1 MKWPGLI
8 IQKTIFDYSSHLR
21 KVRQKQNPEAFNF
34 KPMTS
39 DKIDQLEKERKAA
52 EAKQRADKEEK
63 EAKIK
68 RQEKL
73 VRYLVLGGFV
83 FVILYNLA
91 KTAQSFA
98 KQEVAVVLTPE
109 KPLAKC
115 ERELLARNSCRKE
128 VEDLCSALGIKVFQS

>member
-1 MKWPGLI
+1 M
-8 IQKTIFDYSSHLR
+8 
-21 KVRQKQNPEAFNF
+21 A
-34 KPMTS
+34 S
-39 DKIDQLEKERKAA
+39 DKIDQMEKQKKSSRR
-52 EAKQRADKEEK
+52 EAKGREEER

-73 VRYLVLGGFV
+73 VKLLVFGGFI

-98 KQEVAVVLTPE
+98 KEKVPVVLTPE
-109 KPLAKC
+109 KPLGKC

-128 VEDLCSALGIKVFQS
+128 VEDLCSALGIKATGDECKEKEANYTACCENEGLPPQK